1 MSIVGHE
8 ISDLQPAFPD
18 RSVKEIEK
26 ILDDNRLGLRRC
38 YESFGY
44 LGIRQCESKFF
55 NVKSDGSRSTGR
67 EKFEAENFCR
77 IHSYGG
83 STTMGENVPD
93 FETMS
98 AHLEKLL
105 YSKYNDGCLVSN
117 FGAGN
122 HTSLHSTLRLLFH
135 CLLGNAPDIAIFLNG
150 YNDLFYSGGGE
161 DGIANLFDQLLLYSQ
176 DSSKHD
182 VKLSDLIS
190 KIPSSARLDAE
201 EQVDLSGKLASLRFQ
216 NISQRYGTALAIQN
230 FIEKTFHT
238 KIIRFIEPSAAVC
251 CRPDQNVL
259 PKLFNFGTRRRIT
272 NHLYR
277 ELNSFGLKAV
287 FGKNVISLISFGQD
301 KLEFPLFIDG
311 VHFTPQ
317 MNQIL
322 AVKICEH
329 IKPKWIE
336 PKAMREPR
344 AVNRS
349 EVSELTNP
357 NNYPLF

>member
-67 EKFEAENFCR
+67 EKFKAKNFCR

-83 STTMGENVPD
+83 STTLGENVPD
-93 FETMS
+93 FETIS

-105 YSKYNDGCLVSN
+105 CSRYNDGCLVSN

-122 HTSLHSTLRLLFH
+122 HNSLHSTLRLLFH
-135 CLLGNAPDIAIFLNG
+135 CLSGNAPDIAIFLNG

-176 DSSKHD
+176 DSSKHA
-182 VKLSDLIS
+182 VKVSDLIS
-190 KIPSSARLDAE
+190 QIPTSVPLHTE
-201 EQVDLSGKLASLRFQ
+201 EQVDFSREFVSKCFK
-216 NISQRYGTALAIQN
+216 NIGQRYGTALAIQN

-238 KIIRFIEPSAAVC
+238 RVMRFIEPSVAVC

-259 PKLFNFGTRRRIT
+259 SKLFDFGSRRKIA
-272 NHLYR
+272 NYLYR
-277 ELNSFGLKAV
+277 ELGSIGLKPV

>member
-8 ISDLQPAFPD
+8 ISDLQPAFPGRD
-18 RSVKEIEK
+18 ISEIEK

-44 LGIRQCESKFF
+44 LGIRQCESQFF

-83 STTMGENVPD
+83 STTLGENVPD
-93 FETMS
+93 SETIS
-98 AHLEKLL
+98 AHLEKILS
-105 YSKYNDGCLVSN
+105 SKYHDGCLVSN

-122 HTSLHSTLRLLFH
+122 HTSLHSSLRLLFH
-135 CLLGNAPDIAIFLNG
+135 CLSGNAPDIAIFLNG
-150 YNDLFYSGGGE
+150 YNDLFFSGGGE

-176 DSSKHD
+176 DSSRHA
-182 VKLSDLIS
+182 VKVSDLIS
-190 KIPSSARLDAE
+190 QIPTFVRLDTE
-201 EQVDLSGKLASLRFQ
+201 EQFDFSRELVSKCFK
-216 NISQRYGTALAIQN
+216 NIGQRYGTALAIQN

-238 KIIRFIEPSAAVC
+238 RVMRFIEPSVAVY
-251 CRPDQNVL
+251 CRTDQNVL
-259 PKLFNFGTRRRIT
+259 PKFFDFGSRRKIT
-272 NHLYR
+272 NQLYR
-277 ELNSFGLKAV
+277 ELGSIGLKQV

-301 KLEFPLFIDG
+301 KFKFPLFIDG
-311 VHFTPQ
+311 MHFTPQ

-329 IKPKWIE
+329 IKPKWIK

-344 AVNRS
+344 AVKWS

-357 NNYPLF
+357 DNYPLF